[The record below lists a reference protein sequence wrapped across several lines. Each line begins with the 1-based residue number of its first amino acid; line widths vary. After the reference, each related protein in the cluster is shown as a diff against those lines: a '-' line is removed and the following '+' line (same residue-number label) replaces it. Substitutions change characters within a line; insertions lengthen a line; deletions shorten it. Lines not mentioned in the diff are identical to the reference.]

1 MCPAWPGVPKIAQPP
16 SVSTKEGTAS
26 PHEHEPG
33 FPDALFCRDW
43 AVAAGWGRSAG
54 HQAERVAGGISVDA
68 PRNCFPGWA
77 RLGGHVLASKCGAGS
92 DDALVSGGKVTDQNV
107 EMNQRRYPGCGRLAL
122 PGADPLKREPLAM
135 RGGLQGDPAG
145 IPLHRGP
152 AQQPGPE
159 VCQGP
164 RIRTIQHDLAYP
176 PDYVVAVIVHHPMMT
191 GRNRQP

>member
-1 MCPAWPGVPKIAQPP
+1 
-16 SVSTKEGTAS
+16 
-26 PHEHEPG
+26 
-33 FPDALFCRDW
+33 
-43 AVAAGWGRSAG
+43 
-54 HQAERVAGGISVDA
+54 
-68 PRNCFPGWA
+68 
-77 RLGGHVLASKCGAGS
+77 VLAGKCGAGS
-92 DDALVSGGKVTDQNV
+92 DDTLVSGGKVTDQNV
-107 EMNQRRYPGCGRLAL
+107 EMNQRGCPGCGSLAL

-135 RGGLQGDPAG
+135 RGGFQGDPAG

>member
-1 MCPAWPGVPKIAQPP
+1 M
-16 SVSTKEGTAS
+16 
-26 PHEHEPG
+26 
-33 FPDALFCRDW
+33 
-43 AVAAGWGRSAG
+43 
-54 HQAERVAGGISVDA
+54 AGGISVDA

-77 RLGGHVLASKCGAGS
+77 RLGGHVLAGKCGAGS
-92 DDALVSGGKVTDQNV
+92 DDTLVSGGKVTDQNV

-135 RGGLQGDPAG
+135 RGGFQGDPAG

-159 VCQGP
+159 VGQGP

-176 PDYVVAVIVHHPMMT
+176 PDYVVAVIVHRPMMT
-191 GRNRQP
+191 GRLDPSGQGDSRLGIGARV